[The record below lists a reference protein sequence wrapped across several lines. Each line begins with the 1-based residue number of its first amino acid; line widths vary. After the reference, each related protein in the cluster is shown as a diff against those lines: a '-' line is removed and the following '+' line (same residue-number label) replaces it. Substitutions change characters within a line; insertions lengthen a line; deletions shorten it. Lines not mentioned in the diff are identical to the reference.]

1 MKLKQE
7 MVLRQVAGDSI
18 LIPITGL
25 TDEFRGIITL
35 NSTGVRIWKLIEA
48 GKEKN
53 EIVDALLEEYEV
65 EREQAQSSVDRFCGQ
80 REDLG
85 IL

>member
-7 MVLRQVAGDSI
+7 MVLRNVAGDAM
-18 LIPITGL
+18 LIPVTGMN
-25 TDEFRGIITL
+25 DEFRGIITL
-35 NSTGVRIWKLIEA
+35 NSTGVQIWKLIEA

-53 EIVDALLEEYEV
+53 EIVDALLVEYEV
-65 EREQAQSSVDRFCGQ
+65 EREQAQNSVDRFCGQ
-80 REDLG
+80 LEDLG

>member
-7 MVLRQVAGDSI
+7 MVLRNVAGDSI
-18 LIPITGL
+18 LIPVTGL
-25 TDEFRGIITL
+25 DDKFRGIITL

-65 EREQAQSSVDRFCGQ
+65 ERGQAQNSVDRFCGQ
-80 REDLG
+80 LEDLG